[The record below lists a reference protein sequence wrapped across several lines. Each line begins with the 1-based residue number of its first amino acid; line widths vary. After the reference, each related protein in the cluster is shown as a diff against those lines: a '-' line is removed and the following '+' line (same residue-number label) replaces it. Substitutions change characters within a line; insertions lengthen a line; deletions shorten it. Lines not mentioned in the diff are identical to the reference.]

1 MNKLHVD
8 SIIKSFG
15 TNQVLTDVYLSCE
28 KGEIVG
34 LLGRNGTGKSTLLK
48 IIFGSVSADRK
59 FVRVGDKIVQG
70 LYSNYKLINYLPQDN
85 FLPSHLKVKT
95 IIDLFCNESKA
106 EFISEHYLIKP
117 LLNKKCRQLSG
128 GEIRLVEILLMV
140 YSDSLYTFID
150 EPFNGVAPIYKEEIK
165 RVIKEQSEYKGF
177 IITDHDYRNIMD
189 IATRVV
195 VLYDGGTKTIKETN
209 DLKYWGYIP

>member
-1 MNKLHVD
+1 LNKLHVD